1 MNIAIDIDNNI
12 YWTENGKIRK
22 KDKETYIITDIFV
35 FPKNAYSDFVLD
47 SSSQNMYFYNLGKL
61 HKLDLSSTALT
72 VFPLTSIHGG
82 NVYGMV
88 LDNDTGDIYFTSE
101 SMSSIYKTNISGK
114 FLTKLAGNGFPS
126 GDFNKPW
133 GIAHDKSLNCLY
145 IADKGNNCISK
156 IDLETNTVSKY
167 AGGSYQR
174 NIYKVIKEDACF
186 NEPTDVDLDGFG
198 NMFICD
204 YTNNQIKRI
213 DSSGMVTLFAGS
225 GAYGK
230 SNGLTLQESTFC
242 NPVSILIKGRTMYI
256 ADEGNKSV
264 RMITGSYR
272 Q

>member
-1 MNIAIDIDNNI
+1 MNVAINNNNI
-12 YWTENGKIRK
+12 YWSENGKIRK
-22 KDKETYIITDIFV
+22 KDKETCMITDIFV
-35 FPKNAYSDFVLD
+35 FSSKIYSDFVID
-47 SSSQNMYFYNLGKL
+47 SSLKNIYFYKLDKL
-61 HKLDLSSTALT
+61 HKYDLNTNAVT
-72 VFPLTSIHGG
+72 TFPLTCTDAG
-82 NVYGMV
+82 NIYGIV
-88 LDNDTGDIYFTSE
+88 LDNDTGDIFFTSE
-101 SMSSIYKTNISGK
+101 KMHSVYKTNISGK
-114 FLTKLAGNGFPS
+114 FVTKISEN
-126 GDFNKPW
+126 FNKPW
-133 GIAHDKSLNCLY
+133 GISHDKSSNCLY
-145 IADKGNNCISK
+145 IADKADNSIKRIDLNTNIVSIYAGASQKGNNY
-156 IDLETNTVSKY
+156 NVS
-167 AGGSYQR
+167 
-174 NIYKVIKEDACF
+174 KEDARF

-242 NPVSILIKGRTMYI
+242 NPVSMLIKGRTIYI